1 MPDGKPAG
9 VRCINLTS
17 ENICSIYLHPARPKV
32 CKSYQATEEF
42 CGRSYGEATARI
54 AGLEAKTMGPMG
66 P

>member
-9 VRCINLTS
+9 VRCLHLTAENL
-17 ENICSIYLHPARPKV
+17 CSIYFDPERPKV

-42 CGRSYGEATARI
+42 CGRSAGEAIDRI
-54 AGLEAKTMGPMG
+54 GGLEAKTIGPMG